1 MIRGERVSLR
11 RVEPR
16 DHPLICAWQNQ
27 PEVWWWMDYDRPF
40 SLADIAESENRAA
53 EEGHP
58 FVIEVDGRPI
68 GRIGLN
74 AFRPRDRICA
84 LYVFIGEPSAW
95 GGGLGRDAVRTLVG
109 FAFERFDLTRVELWS
124 LATNE
129 RAIRSYRSCGFEVD
143 ATLERRSFR
152 GGEWVDRVVMSVTRE
167 MFSPVLATR

>member
-11 RVEPR
+11 PVEPR
-16 DHPLICAWQNQ
+16 DHPLIAAWQNQ

-40 SLADIAESENRAA
+40 SLADIADSEKRAS
-53 EEGHP
+53 EEGRP

-95 GGGLGRDAVRTLVG
+95 GRGLGRDAVRTLVA
-109 FAFERFDLTRVELWS
+109 FAFDRFDLERIELWS
-124 LATNE
+124 LASND
-129 RAIRSYRSCGFEVD
+129 RAIRAYRACGFEVD

-152 GGEWVDRVVMSVTRE
+152 SGDWVDRVVMSVTRDA
-167 MFSPVLATR
+167 FARAGASR

>member
-1 MIRGERVSLR
+1 VITGDRVSLR
-11 RVEPR
+11 PVELR
-16 DHPLICAWQNQ
+16 DHPLIAAWQNH

-40 SLADIAESENRAA
+40 SLADVADSEARAA
-53 EEGHP
+53 KEGHP

-74 AFRPRDRICA
+74 AFRARDRICS

-95 GGGLGRDAVRTLVG
+95 GRGLGRDAVRALVT
-109 FAFERFDLTRVELWS
+109 FAFDRFDLERIELWS

-129 RAIRSYRSCGFEVD
+129 RAIRSYRACGFDVD
-143 ATLERRSFR
+143 ATLPRRSFR

-167 MFSPVLATR
+167 AIERRETRR